1 MRSSLQNQP
10 TVAGAT
16 SQSNGYRH
24 TCMKET
30 LDLQASGDRCHSHP
44 SEFLTHYPA
53 RPALSASPQSDTG
66 TTNASQQVSSSCIA
80 THAVQLR
87 TPSPSE
93 MCQPTGIYIV
103 EFGLCRIVLRPDDIG
118 ISTRWLTNTRSG
130 FVQLYL
136 TPGGTPFLR
145 SQTQQQQFV
154 NSGRHHCVEPP
165 LSPCARVHLC
175 GRGLTDVGE
184 GNAVST
190 SAQPVRKHEAKRE
203 DPKSNMTARAEQR
216 FPNAILCSA
225 MTLSPRSAKP
235 YSNQWKLD
243 YWIGVVVQRVED
255 QRSEPPWHI
264 QYPFGTRQQSHDCG
278 MTSSRA

>member
-1 MRSSLQNQP
+1 MSFTSVQISDTLSS
-10 TVAGAT
+10 
-16 SQSNGYRH
+16 S
-24 TCMKET
+24 
-30 LDLQASGDRCHSHP
+30 
-44 SEFLTHYPA
+44 A
-53 RPALSASPQSDTG
+53 RPIRKCSIQYRDNKRLSAGVIIVHSDPGSPTPDAISPRRCASRLVP
-66 TTNASQQVSSSCIA
+66 TTWSSACA
-80 THAVQLR
+80 ACPPPR
-87 TPSPSE
+87 R
-93 MCQPTGIYIV
+93 Y
-103 EFGLCRIVLRPDDIG
+103 RN
-118 ISTRWLTNTRSG
+118 STRWLTNTRSG

-190 SAQPVRKHEAKRE
+190 NAQPLRKHEAKRE